1 MAALDYSHDDVLV
14 AALRARDEDAFAWL
28 LDRYSGSLRRL
39 ARAHVSSDA
48 AADEVVSEAW
58 LAVITGI
65 DRFEQR
71 SSLKTWIHR
80 IVLNIART
88 KGTREHRSVPFSS
101 LASEADAAESV
112 VDPDRFR
119 PAGTPGAGSWASP
132 PVPWD
137 EEPETSLSAGE
148 TLDAVRRA
156 IATLP
161 PGQQMVIILRDLEGW
176 RADEVCNALDLSET
190 NQRVLLHRAR
200 SKVRTALEDHFEEP
214 VR

>member
-1 MAALDYSHDDVLV
+1 MAAPDYSDDDVLV

-28 LDRYSGSLRRL
+28 LDRYTGSLRRL
-39 ARAHVSSDA
+39 ARAHVSTDA

-80 IVLNIART
+80 IVLNLART

-101 LASEADAAESV
+101 LASEADSSEAA

-119 PAGTPGAGSWASP
+119 PAGTPGAGQLGVAAGALGRGAGDE
-132 PVPWD
+132 PVGGGDPR
-137 EEPETSLSAGE
+137 
-148 TLDAVRRA
+148 RRA
-156 IATLP
+156 ARH
-161 PGQQMVIILRDLEGW
+161 RDTASGP
-176 RADEVCNALDLSET
+176 ADGD
-190 NQRVLLHRAR
+190 HPAR
-200 SKVRTALEDHFEEP
+200 SRRLAGRRRV
-214 VR
+214 